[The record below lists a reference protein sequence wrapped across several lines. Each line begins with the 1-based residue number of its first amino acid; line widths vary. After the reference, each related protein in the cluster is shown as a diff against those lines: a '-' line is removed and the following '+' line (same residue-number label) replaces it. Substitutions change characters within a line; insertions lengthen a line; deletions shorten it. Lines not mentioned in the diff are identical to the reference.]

1 MRGRTPLARLV
12 SLALAC
18 AALLLIPAVSQ
29 AGVAT
34 KRDKGGVS
42 KRLGKLYKL
51 TGKERRALD
60 IVSVRA
66 TGEERLGLVVTV
78 RFRGNIERAL
88 GRGHL
93 KRAVVALVLRPKK
106 SSRRR
111 RAGLVTQGAGVVRRK
126 RRLGNGKVVRVATTT
141 AKDWRTTR
149 SRIVGV
155 IRDGRELTFFI
166 SGPGFDAVSSIEIKA
181 FARPPRARRGARS
194 AGHVE
199 IPPREFFT
207 SLAEEKAKAVDK
219 ALVRRAPG
227 SLSCDELKRIKRD
240 IQGWT
245 SNLEARE
252 KKARELSK
260 AAAEDAENAR
270 TDPVFNGF
278 PEQRERVIK
287 SYKSAERKWDSAGD
301 KYIIELADLAVLAEE
316 VDKLIAEKCGAGKT
330 LGAVFNWQN
339 FGEGEV
345 KGSGRFSVQ
354 GGQAADVNS
363 PLDAV
368 SVVIPPSGSTPRRIT
383 NQLCPSQLPN
393 PAVSTTT
400 NPNDTLTCSG
410 GSLAVGADFTL
421 NVRTSPAPSNGM
433 GGHLYGRQDGAV
445 KGPFSITGP

>member
-1 MRGRTPLARLV
+1 MALRLTV
-12 SLALAC
+12 VAAALAV
-18 AALLLIPAVSQ
+18 AGLLPGPAL
-29 AGVAT
+29 AGTVT
-34 KRDKGGVS
+34 KRDKGQVS
-42 KRLGKLYKL
+42 ERVAKRYKL
-51 TGKERRALD
+51 TRTERRALD
-60 IVSVRA
+60 IRSVTA
-66 TGEERLGLVVTV
+66 TGEEGLGLVVTV

-181 FARPPRARRGARS
+181 FARRPRARRGARS

-278 PEQRERVIK
+278 PEQRERAIK
-287 SYKSAERKWDSAGD
+287 SYKSAEKKWDSAGD

-345 KGSGRFSVQ
+345 KGSGRFFVQ
-354 GGQAADVNS
+354 GGRAADVNS
-363 PLDAV
+363 ALDAV
-368 SVVIPPSGSTPRRIT
+368 KIVIPPSGGTPRQIT
-383 NQLCPSQLPN
+383 NQLCPSQLPS
-393 PAVSTTT
+393 AVVSTTS
-400 NPNDTLTCSG
+400 NSNDTLTCSG
-410 GSLAVGADFTL
+410 GSLPVGQDFTL

-433 GGHLYGRQDGAV
+433 GGQLFGRQDGAFR
-445 KGPFSITGP
+445 GPFSITGP